1 MIRECANARA
11 GPFSGER
18 AAFGPTFFIFG
29 KRRKFYD
36 QPAFAQALFS
46 GAILI
51 NLKSLTL
58 TLVRVRLA
66 SIGLWRSRLFAS
78 RAVVVHL
85 ESSSLNIPPMGL
97 LA

>member
-1 MIRECANARA
+1 LIR
-11 GPFSGER
+11 
-18 AAFGPTFFIFG
+18 
-29 KRRKFYD
+29 
-36 QPAFAQALFS
+36 ALFS

-97 LA
+97 LPGRGGTVFSDSFVHCIFLYEESL